1 MPTIKNIIVLPVAG
15 EPYIEANDYVKI
27 SYQPLHKVTKG
38 CIEQLNNHKW
48 CVNPMFVADG
58 SSMYSSKWKWVYS
71 FVKSLRKNQ
80 YKLWVNDCGK
90 MRDCANMALL
100 YESQD
105 FSSLNGKMCSKED
118 IENCP
123 TIVNPL
129 FGRCALVVNK
139 SYITDFH
146 NGYNHNEGY
155 SMLQRKVLDEEYQEE
170 ISEEEEDPYAEEKAY
185 DEYKGK

>member
-1 MPTIKNIIVLPVAG
+1 MPTAKNIIVLPVVG
-15 EPYIEANDYVKI
+15 EPYIEANDYVNL
-27 SYQPLHKVTKG
+27 SYKPLQEIVGG
-38 CIEQLNNHKW
+38 CIEQVNNNNW
-48 CVNPMFVADG
+48 DISSMFVADG

-71 FVKSLRKNQ
+71 FLKSLRINQ
-80 YKLWVNDCGK
+80 YKLYVNDCGK
-90 MRDCANMALL
+90 MSECVNMALI
-100 YESQD
+100 YKTQD

-123 TIVNPL
+123 HIIEPL
-129 FGRCALVVNK
+129 FGRCAIVVNK

-155 SMLQRKVLDEEYQEE
+155 SMLQRKVLDEEY
-170 ISEEEEDPYAEEKAY
+170 SSEEEDPYADEKAY